1 LISAKKCKAG
11 FTIIEVLLSIVIIG
25 IIASVCL
32 PIFTL
37 SAKTNRQTE
46 QTLDSTYLGQNA
58 MEEVYHLSRSIPYEE
73 LANHGY
79 TYVKGKYIYSHEY
92 DSGKYLTIEIEKEK
106 ENNDLVRVIVKV
118 YDNKDMNKLETQYES
133 LYIWKELGGTS
144 GGEE

>member
-1 LISAKKCKAG
+1 LISAKKYKAG
-11 FTIIEVLLSIVIIG
+11 FTVIEVLLSIAIIG
-25 IIASVCL
+25 IIASICL
-32 PIFTL
+32 PIFAL

-58 MEEVYHLSRSIPYEE
+58 MEEVYYLSKSIPYDE
-73 LANHGY
+73 LANHEY
-79 TYVKGKYIYSHEY
+79 TYDEGKYIYSYEY
-92 DSGKYLTIEIEKEK
+92 DNGKYLIIEIEKE
-106 ENNDLVRVIVKV
+106 NDDLVRVIVKV